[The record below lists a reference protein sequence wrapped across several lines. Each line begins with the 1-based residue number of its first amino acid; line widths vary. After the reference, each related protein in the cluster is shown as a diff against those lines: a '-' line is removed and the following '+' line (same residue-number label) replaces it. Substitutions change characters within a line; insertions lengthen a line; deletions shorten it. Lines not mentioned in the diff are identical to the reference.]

1 MDTASA
7 DAPHKGF
14 RIDWAVWRR
23 TFLQLTCLLVGA
35 MMFYRGLLNLFGYP
49 SPWVSLFPGTPVL
62 GALCRVPEYWERW
75 TLGPIFMGGVFGIVL
90 MWRELRIGWW
100 IFTALNF
107 LVGFW
112 FIFILEDIWQHHVLP
127 HIVFSAVFL
136 PFYPG
141 MKRSEWLAARINGLL
156 ARIAEL
162 ALSQLTRPWVARL
175 VEAVPAL
182 HRRLNALLINRIVMQ
197 ARPRPHPFST
207 MAPYTSWSSLT
218 DRTWAGRHLGVSEID
233 QDSLPGWKGEA
244 GLKPLFE
251 RPDGTQVPCP
261 KSTCLFPSFAQY
273 LTDGFLRTVPESIGG
288 DTPVPDRR
296 KRNTSNHE
304 IDLCPLYGRT
314 PDQTRLLR
322 VPDPHHAHRG
332 LLRAQWIGEE
342 EFPEFLFADGEIRP
356 EFEGL
361 DPPLGL
367 TDLLK
372 SCASDDAATA
382 AGARAF
388 RDALFAV
395 GGDRV
400 NSVPQVSMMNTLFLR
415 EHNRLAREIG
425 ARQPDWDDTRVFET
439 ARNVVVVQ
447 FIKIVVED
455 YINHIAPF
463 ALHLMADPS
472 VCWHAPWNKPNWI
485 TTEFSLLYRWH
496 ALIPDAITWGG
507 TEHPVGLSYFMNNLP
522 LIQTGLKR
530 GFEDM
535 SAQPAARL
543 GPRNTNDSL
552 LNIEWDSIRQGRI
565 CELAS
570 YNRYRDYLGQA
581 PAKAFDEI
589 SSDPEVAAQLARA
602 YGSVDEVDFFTGIF
616 CEDRVPG
623 SPLPRTILSFVA
635 LDAFSQAL
643 PNPLL
648 SEHVFPPP
656 PGFDDDPKKEHP
668 TFTRYGW
675 EQIGACGS
683 LRDIIARNVAAP
695 ETLGFIGMTRPDWQG
710 D

>member
-1 MDTASA
+1 MSSASA
-7 DAPHKGF
+7 VPPHKGF
-14 RIDWAVWRR
+14 RIDWTVWRR

-49 SPWVSLFPGTPVL
+49 SDWISLFPGTPLL
-62 GALCRVPEYWERW
+62 GAICRVPEYWQRW
-75 TLGPIFMGGVFGIVL
+75 MLGPIFMGGVFGIVL

-107 LVGFW
+107 LVGYW

-141 MKRSEWLAARINGLL
+141 MKRSQWLSDKVNAVLGWIATRALL
-156 ARIAEL
+156 
-162 ALSQLTRPWVARL
+162 QLQRPWVARM
-175 VEAVPAL
+175 VEAVPFL
-182 HRRLNALLINRIVMQ
+182 HRRLNALLINRIVTQ
-197 ARPRPHPFST
+197 ARSRPHPFST
-207 MAPYTSWSSLT
+207 LSPYTSWSSLT
-218 DRTWAGRHLGVSEID
+218 DRTWAGRHLGVSDLD
-233 QDSLPGWKGEA
+233 QASLPGWEGES

-251 RPDGTQVPCP
+251 RPDGSQTMCP
-261 KSTCLFPSFAQY
+261 KSTCLFPAFAQY
-273 LTDGFLRTVPESIGG
+273 LTDGFLRTVAEKDFDGVEDPE
-288 DTPVPDRR
+288 RR

-304 IDLCPLYGRT
+304 IDMCPLYGRT
-314 PDQTRLLR
+314 PAQTRALR
-322 VPDPHHAHRG
+322 DPDRRG
-332 LLRAQWIGEE
+332 CLRSQVIAGEE
-342 EFPEFLFADGEIRP
+342 YPEFLYADGAIRA
-356 EFEGL
+356 EFSDL
-361 DPPLGL
+361 DRPLGL
-367 TDLLK
+367 PGLLEA
-372 SCASDDAATA
+372 CADQNPVIAQ
-382 AGARAF
+382 GAQAM

-425 ARQPDWDDTRVFET
+425 ARHPTWDDSRVFET
-439 ARNVVVVQ
+439 ARNVVIVQ

-463 ALHLMADPS
+463 AVHLMADPS
-472 VCWHAPWNKPNWI
+472 VCWNASWNKSNWI

-507 TEHPVGLSYFMNNLP
+507 TAWPMGKTYFLNNLP
-522 LIQTGLKR
+522 LLQTGLKR

-535 SAQPAARL
+535 SAQTAARL
-543 GPRNTNDSL
+543 GPRNTNDHL
-552 LNIEWDSIRQGRI
+552 LDIEWNSTRQGRI

-570 YNRYRDYLGQA
+570 YNAYRTYLGQA
-581 PAKAFDEI
+581 PAKRFDEI
-589 SSDPEVAAQLARA
+589 SSDPVVAAQLERA
-602 YGSVDEVDFFTGIF
+602 YGDIDKVDFFVGIF

-648 SEHVFPPP
+648 SEHVFAPP
-656 PGFDDDPKKEHP
+656 PGFDDTPEMEHP
-668 TFTRYGW
+668 AFTRYGW
-675 EQIGACGS
+675 EQIVACGS
-683 LRDIIARNVAAP
+683 LRDIIARNVDAP
-695 ETLGFIGMTRPDWQG
+695 ESLAFIGMTRPDWQG
-710 D
+710 A

>member
-1 MDTASA
+1 MTSALASV
-7 DAPHKGF
+7 PHKGF

-49 SPWVSLFPGTPVL
+49 SDWISLFPGTPLL
-62 GALCRVPEYWERW
+62 GAICRVPDYWERW
-75 TLGPIFMGGVFGIVL
+75 MLGPIFMGGVFGIVL

-107 LVGFW
+107 LVGYW

-141 MKRSEWLAARINGLL
+141 MKRSQWLGDKVNAVLGWIATRALL
-156 ARIAEL
+156 
-162 ALSQLTRPWVARL
+162 QLQRPWVARL
-175 VEAVPAL
+175 IEAVPFL
-182 HRRLNALLINRIVMQ
+182 HRRLNALLINRIVTQ
-197 ARPRPHPFST
+197 ARSRPHPFST
-207 MAPYTSWSSLT
+207 MSPYTSWSSLT
-218 DRTWAGRHLGVSEID
+218 DRTWAGRHLGVSD
-233 QDSLPGWKGEA
+233 LDPATLPGWDGDS

-251 RPDGTQVPCP
+251 RPDGSQTMCP
-261 KSTCLFPSFAQY
+261 KSTCLFPAFAQY
-273 LTDGFLRTVPESIGG
+273 LTDGFLRTVAEKDFDGVEDPE
-288 DTPVPDRR
+288 RR

-304 IDLCPLYGRT
+304 IDMCPLYGRT
-314 PDQTRLLR
+314 PAQTRALR
-322 VPDPHHAHRG
+322 DPDRRG
-332 LLRAQWIGEE
+332 YLRSQVIAGEE
-342 EFPEFLFADGEIRP
+342 YPEFLFADGMMRA
-356 EFEGL
+356 EFGDL
-361 DPPLGL
+361 DRPLGL
-367 TDLLK
+367 PGLLEA
-372 SCASDDAATA
+372 CDDPNPVISQ
-382 AGARAF
+382 GAQAM

-425 ARQPDWDDTRVFET
+425 ARHPAWDDSRVFET
-439 ARNVVVVQ
+439 ARNVVIVQ

-463 ALHLMADPS
+463 AVHLIADPS
-472 VCWHAPWNKPNWI
+472 VCWNSPWNKSNWI

-507 TEHPVGLSYFMNNLP
+507 TAWPIGKTYFLNNLP
-522 LIQTGLKR
+522 LLQTGLKR

-535 SAQPAARL
+535 SAQGAARL
-543 GPRNTNDSL
+543 GPRNTNDHL
-552 LNIEWDSIRQGRI
+552 LDIEWDSTRQGRI

-570 YNRYRDYLGQA
+570 YNAYRAYLGQA
-581 PAKAFDEI
+581 PAKRFHEI
-589 SSDPEVAAQLARA
+589 SSDPVVAAQLERA
-602 YGSVDEVDFFTGIF
+602 YGNVDKVDFFVGIF

-643 PNPLL
+643 TNPLL
-648 SEHVFPPP
+648 SQHVFQPPK
-656 PGFDDDPKKEHP
+656 GFDDNAELEHP
-668 TFTRYGW
+668 TFSRYGW
-675 EQIGACGS
+675 EQIQTCGS
-683 LRDIIARNVAAP
+683 LRDVITRNVDAP
-695 ETLGFIGMTRPDWQG
+695 ETLAFIGMTRPDWRG
-710 D
+710 A